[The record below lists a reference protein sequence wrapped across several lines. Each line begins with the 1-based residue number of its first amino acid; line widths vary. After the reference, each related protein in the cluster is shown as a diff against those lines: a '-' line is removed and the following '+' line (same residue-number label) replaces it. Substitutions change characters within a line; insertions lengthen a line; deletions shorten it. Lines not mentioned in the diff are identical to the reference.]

1 MVGSEQSGAG
11 TMKYRFYSVEQVG
24 DKRTLT
30 PEGFL
35 ICQDVP
41 IARTG
46 LMIYGPDELPIDG
59 SNQGYVKI
67 TRGESDL
74 FNEETMA
81 SFLGKAVVVGHPDE
95 DVSPNNWADLAVGA
109 VHNVRR
115 GVGVED
121 DLLLADLF
129 IFNKDVVAQLSQ
141 DTLEVSAGYDA
152 EYEETGPGEGVQTGI
167 IGNHVALVE
176 QGRCGPRCAV
186 RDHNGPTLE
195 PEKEQSMAVKKA
207 TKKKG
212 WTFDALLKKLRA
224 ATKDEAVEEILN
236 EVEEEGITQ
245 DDDLP
250 EAAEPGDIHV
260 HIHNGAAETL
270 GETTVDEEDPDPD
283 ADPNPGEKT
292 TDDEMGARVDALEN
306 QHKEIL
312 SQLAA
317 ISEKLGM
324 NKSTDDEENEEL
336 KEEITEEAKDEM
348 PEGLTKDS
356 AFKFSDSRYLAKSF
370 RDTMSKAEIL
380 VPGIRVPTYDSAAP
394 AHVTFRQICNTRRT
408 ALDLAY
414 SQVQTRGVID
424 EVLNGKNLDTRR
436 MTCDAVRSAFNSA
449 SIIQKNS
456 NNSGTHRAADPAK
469 KPAGITSLAELNKA
483 NAQYWANKV

>member
-1 MVGSEQSGAG
+1 
-11 TMKYRFYSVEQVG
+11 MKYRFFSVEQIG

-35 ICQDVP
+35 ICHDVP

-46 LMIYGPDELPIDG
+46 LMIYGPKELPIDG
-59 SNQGYVKI
+59 SDQGYVKI
-67 TRGESDL
+67 TRGEADL

-81 SFLGKAVVVGHPDE
+81 SFLGKAVVVGHPEE
-95 DVSPNNWADLAVGA
+95 DVGPHNWADLAVGS
-109 VHNVRR
+109 VHNVHR

-129 IFNKDVVAQLSQ
+129 IFQKDVVAQLSQ

-152 EYEETGPGEGVQTGI
+152 EYEETGPGEGIQTGI

-195 PEKEQSMAVKKA
+195 PEKEQPMAVKKA
-207 TKKKG
+207 KKQGG
-212 WTFDALLKKLRA
+212 WTLDALLKKLRSV
-224 ATKDEAVEEILN
+224 TKDEAVEEILN
-236 EVEEEGITQ
+236 EAEKEGITQ

-250 EAAEPGDIHV
+250 EAAEPGDIHL
-260 HIHNGAAETL
+260 HIHSGT
-270 GETTVDEEDPDPD
+270 GEVLPQTTVDDEEDPDKVELPD
-283 ADPNPGEKT
+283 GKT
-292 TDDEMGARVDALEN
+292 SDDEMGARIDALEN

-317 ISEKLGM
+317 ITEKLGM
-324 NKSTDDEENEEL
+324 GKSTDDEENEEL
-336 KEEITEEAKDEM
+336 KEEIQEEAKDEM
-348 PEGLTKDS
+348 PEGLTKDA
-356 AFKFSDSRYLAKSF
+356 AFKFEDSRYLSKSF
-370 RDTMSKAEIL
+370 RETMSKAEIL

-414 SQVQTRGVID
+414 SQVGTRGVID

-436 MTCDAVRSAFNSA
+436 MTCDAVRGAFNAASA
-449 SIIQKNS
+449 IQKAS
-456 NNSGTHRAADPAK
+456 NNSGAAAVHNPTQ
-469 KPAGITSLAELNKA
+469 KPAGITSLADLNKV

>member
-1 MVGSEQSGAG
+1 
-11 TMKYRFYSVEQVG
+11 
-24 DKRTLT
+24 
-30 PEGFL
+30 
-35 ICQDVP
+35 
-41 IARTG
+41 
-46 LMIYGPDELPIDG
+46 
-59 SNQGYVKI
+59 
-67 TRGESDL
+67 
-74 FNEETMA
+74 
-81 SFLGKAVVVGHPDE
+81 
-95 DVSPNNWADLAVGA
+95 
-109 VHNVRR
+109 
-115 GVGVED
+115 
-121 DLLLADLF
+121 
-129 IFNKDVVAQLSQ
+129 
-141 DTLEVSAGYDA
+141 
-152 EYEETGPGEGVQTGI
+152 
-167 IGNHVALVE
+167 
-176 QGRCGPRCAV
+176 
-186 RDHNGPTLE
+186 
-195 PEKEQSMAVKKA
+195 MAVKKA

-270 GETTVDEEDPDPD
+270 GETTVGDEDPGKEVDPD
-283 ADPNPGEKT
+283 LDKT
-292 TDDEMGARVDALEN
+292 QDDELGARIDALEN

-317 ISEKLGM
+317 ISEKIGM
-324 NKSTDDEENEEL
+324 GKSTDDEENEEL

-456 NNSGTHRAADPAK
+456 NNFGTTHTNASVK